1 MRRPS
6 TRICFFG
13 VISVICR
20 SPGSRSSGGASREK
34 LDHAFVRGFWCFEMD
49 EMARPFSNLGLWF
62 QKVFGKSVHPSAE
75 DHRVVTSPIE
85 ATRHLDFRQHR
96 CTVTH
101 QCHAGGMSR
110 PIPGEAALKIARL
123 HEVVDEV
130 LDLTIE
136 GARRMRPVPEQVI
149 EIKTA
154 SLAAVADKLGR
165 PELLVEGLVP
175 DLLDM
180 VRSEERRVGKECRSR
195 WSPYH

>member
-1 MRRPS
+1 
-6 TRICFFG
+6 
-13 VISVICR
+13 
-20 SPGSRSSGGASREK
+20 
-34 LDHAFVRGFWCFEMD
+34 MD

-62 QKVFGKSVHPSAE
+62 RKVFGKSVHPSAE
-75 DHRVVTSPIE
+75 DHRVVASPVE
-85 ATRHLDFRQHR
+85 PTRDLDSRQHR

-101 QCHAGGMSR
+101 ECNPGGMSR

-136 GARRMRPVPEQVI
+136 RARRMRPVPEQAI

-165 PELLVEGLVP
+165 PELLVDGLVP
-175 DLLDM
+175 DLLHM
-180 VRSEERRVGKECRSR
+180 VWVHPAPANAGIRAVDEKEA
-195 WSPYH
+195 